1 MTNSVTAAQ
10 SAGTPAYQQEVS
22 KLKKAAQGFEAI
34 FLNTLLKDMRK
45 STKQSHPLFGGGF
58 AAGEY
63 QDMMDQQLATTMS
76 KSGGFGLAS
85 MLVKNLSPLLPG
97 APSKPLPAGS
107 PLHSETAAPAAGTE
121 AAAAALAGSLAPG
134 GAAPGEL
141 SAEAPMPVVPAGV
154 PGQGGK

>member
-1 MTNSVTAAQ
+1 MTLAVNSAQ

-45 STKQSHPLFGGGF
+45 STKQSNPLFGGGF

-76 KSGGFGLAS
+76 KSGGFGLAT

-97 APSKPLPAGS
+97 APTKPVSTPTAGT
-107 PLHSETAAPAAGTE
+107 TAAGAGTE
-121 AAAAALAGSLAPG
+121 AAAAVLAGSVNS
-134 GAAPGEL
+134 GAGQTSEL
-141 SAEAPMPVVPAGV
+141 SAVAPLAVVPAGV
-154 PGQGGK
+154 PNRGAR

>member
-1 MTNSVTAAQ
+1 MTLAVNSAQ

-45 STKQSHPLFGGGF
+45 STKQSNPLFGGGF

-76 KSGGFGLAS
+76 KSGGFGLAT

-97 APSKPLPAGS
+97 APTKPVSTPTAGT
-107 PLHSETAAPAAGTE
+107 TAAGTAVAGTE
-121 AAAAALAGSLAPG
+121 AAAAALAGSVNS
-134 GAAPGEL
+134 GAGQTSEL
-141 SAEAPMPVVPAGV
+141 SAVAPLAVVPAGV
-154 PGQGGK
+154 PTRGAR

>member
-1 MTNSVTAAQ
+1 MTLAINSAQ
-10 SAGTPAYQQEVS
+10 GAGTPAYQQEVS

-45 STKQSHPLFGGGF
+45 STKQSSPLFGGGF

-76 KSGGFGLAS
+76 KSGGFGLAT

-97 APSKPLPAGS
+97 APTRPVSTTAG
-107 PLHSETAAPAAGTE
+107 TTAAGTTVAGSE
-121 AAAAALAGSLAPG
+121 AAAAVRSVHSGTGQPN
-134 GAAPGEL
+134 EL
-141 SAEAPMPVVPAGV
+141 SAVAPLAVVPAGV
-154 PGQGGK
+154 PSRGAR